1 MIVKSSRRFVCSSSE
16 DEVSSEG
23 DAGDE
28 PGDEGHAAAG
38 YRPHGGGE
46 PVDIICNSLL
56 VHIQLVAI
64 PSVGVPEL
72 SWEPLNSLIMGS
84 QI

>member
-1 MIVKSSRRFVCSSSE
+1 MTVKYSRTFVCSSSE
-16 DEVSSEG
+16 DEVASEG
-23 DAGDE
+23 DAGDK

-46 PVDIICNSLL
+46 SVDIICNSLL
-56 VHIQLVAI
+56 PQLVVT

>member
-1 MIVKSSRRFVCSSSE
+1 MTVKYSRTFVCSSSE

-23 DAGDE
+23 DAGDK

-46 PVDIICNSLL
+46 SVDVICNSVYILP
-56 VHIQLVAI
+56 LVATFCWCA
-64 PSVGVPEL
+64 GAEL
-72 SWEPLNSLIMGS
+72 GAS
-84 QI
+84 